1 MSHKR
6 RWTNYWNPYTKY
18 MACGVASVILVCLV
32 LMLGAWAC
40 PHYLRCSAVSRPS
53 TAHDFMHRL
62 WESTNHTQPIIN
74 CALHIIIVA
83 HSVDLC
89 TRTWE
94 RSAASRF
101 RFRFVCT
108 DLIAPA

>member
-18 MACGVASVILVCLV
+18 MTCGVASVVLVCLV

-40 PHYLRCSAVSRPS
+40 PHYLRCSAVSKPS

-62 WESTNHTQPIIN
+62 WESTNHTHNLLSIVLYTSSSLRIPLTCARVRGSVVQRAGSGLGSYAPI
-74 CALHIIIVA
+74 
-83 HSVDLC
+83 
-89 TRTWE
+89 
-94 RSAASRF
+94 
-101 RFRFVCT
+101 
-108 DLIAPA
+108 